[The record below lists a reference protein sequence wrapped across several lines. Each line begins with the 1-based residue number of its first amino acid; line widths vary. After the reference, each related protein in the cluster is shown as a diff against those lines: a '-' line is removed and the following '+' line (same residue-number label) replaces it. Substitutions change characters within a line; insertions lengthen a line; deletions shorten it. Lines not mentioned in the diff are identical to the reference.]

1 MYPTGYKMLVRFFS
15 IPLKVHSTMLNTLHV
30 KRRKNIIRSKF
41 CLAVLCDKW
50 KNCFKRLE
58 ICKWKAR
65 ANFCLFIFFVS
76 NSLDGIPKIPTRTF
90 INGASN
96 TTRKCFI
103 RTQKKTLFIFEW
115 LVCVFF
121 FFELLF
127 YMFNCF
133 LQDSFFFGKCSGLSN
148 G

>member
-96 TTRKCFI
+96 TTRKCFT

-121 FFELLF
+121 FFLNYYLTCLIAFCRTLF
-127 YMFNCF
+127 
-133 LQDSFFFGKCSGLSN
+133 SSGSVLD
-148 G
+148 